1 LECVPILLDF
11 LYEGET
17 QTRELTSLAYARA
30 PLSYMFIGLNLFGS
44 LARISLEVIDTL
56 SEEKS

>member
-30 PLSYMFIGLNLFGS
+30 PLSYMFIG
-44 LARISLEVIDTL
+44 
-56 SEEKS
+56 